1 METSFILTIQLGLI
15 GIVLVAGLY
24 LIWKALGR
32 IEDKVDLLMLE
43 NKDDIKSFFNIPT
56 AAGGATATATAS
68 TPAAGQIGT
77 GIVSSQDIRM
87 NSIFQDN
94 EEQGGEFMIFSAP
107 FQMQDEDPDDP
118 EDEDI
123 DYSDEVDAT
132 TGGVVIEDMTDAT
145 ISHIGY
151 SKTKLKSMS
160 VEKLKE
166 LCQERQI
173 PTDGTKTQLIEQLL
187 R

>member
-24 LIWKALGR
+24 LVWKALGR

-56 AAGGATATATAS
+56 AASGGSAS
-68 TPAAGQIGT
+68 TPGAGQIGT

-87 NSIFQDN
+87 SSIFQDN

>member
-32 IEDKVDLLMLE
+32 IEEKVDLLMLE
-43 NKDDIKSFFNIPT
+43 NKDDIKSFFNIP
-56 AAGGATATATAS
+56 AAAATAS
-68 TPAAGQIGT
+68 STITPTNVGTGT
-77 GIVSSQDIRM
+77 GIISSQDIRM
-87 NSIFQDN
+87 NSIFQND
-94 EEQGGEFMIFSAP
+94 EEEDGEFVLFSAP
-107 FQMQDEDPDDP
+107 FQMQEEDPDDP

-123 DYSDEVDAT
+123 DYSNEVDAD
-132 TGGVVIEDMTDAT
+132 TGGVVIEE

-151 SKTKLKSMS
+151 SKTKLKGMS

-166 LCQERQI
+166 LCQERQL